1 MKTVL
6 FIEKLPHVRENFIK
20 LLSSQ
25 ISFFNVAT
33 ADTVAEAIDLLKE
46 IKVDV
51 VITGRQ
57 INAKE
62 VALLD
67 QSLRQYPDS
76 KLIVMADRKSQV
88 ASLLKAFEYKIQF
101 ETPVDIPLLL
111 ETLLGEFDIN
121 YGGQMRGIS
130 IASFLQMIELDE
142 QTCKIKVLSGAKTG
156 YLYCVNGELI
166 EAQFPP
172 LVSKEAAFAILE
184 FENPLITVDYKTP
197 TQKRTINDS
206 LMALLLESGRLKDEH
221 QPKHQERRRY
231 KRVPCSLPVEF
242 VYKEWSYKATIK
254 DISLSGIFIQT
265 ENPFSVGDEVD
276 IAFYSQTLEKGCRIP
291 GEVVRRATN
300 GIGVELKPIG
310 INQMA
315 ILRTIINEVAE
326 SRPK

>member
-6 FIEKLPHVRENFIK
+6 IIEKLPHVRDNFIK

-25 ISFFNVAT
+25 ISLFNVAA
-33 ADTVAEAIDLLKE
+33 ADTVAEAIDLLEE

-57 INAKE
+57 IDAGD

-67 QSLRQYPDS
+67 QRMRQYPNS

-111 ETLLGEFDIN
+111 ETLLSEFDIN
-121 YGGQMRGIS
+121 YGGQLRGIS
-130 IASFLQMIELDE
+130 IASFLQMIELDD
-142 QTCKIKVLSGAKTG
+142 QTCRIKVLSGAKTG
-156 YLYCVNGELI
+156 YLYCANGELI
-166 EAQFPP
+166 DAQLPP
-172 LVSKEAAFAILE
+172 LAGKEAAFAILGL
-184 FENPLITVDYKTP
+184 ENPLITVDYQTP
-197 TQKRTINDS
+197 DKKRTIHEP
-206 LMALLLESGRLKDEH
+206 LMSLLLESGRLEDE
-221 QPKHQERRRY
+221 QKPKQSERRRY
-231 KRVPCSLPVEF
+231 KRVSCALPVEF
-242 VYKEWSYKATIK
+242 VYKEWSYKAVISN
-254 DISLSGIFIQT
+254 ISLSGIFIQT
-265 ENPFSVGDEVD
+265 ENPFSVGDEMD
-276 IAFYSQTLEKGCRIP
+276 IAFYSQTLEKGCNIP

-300 GIGVELKPIG
+300 GIGIELKPMG

-315 ILRTIINEVAE
+315 ILRTIINEVTE